1 MPAFISSSFKSQLC
15 LFTYYV
21 SWLSDWLTI
30 RYVHLYTD
38 WTPNESSKFAC
49 KIERLRHSDVWLYIR
64 LYHSGGQDL
73 FPLIRLPDVM
83 YYLLGWN
90 LMHKLG
96 FYSKIFKMQH
106 KGDLGRKIR
115 APYCLCS
122 SLYTFQNTY
131 YLAQFKFDRRQSIL
145 SLKYHLLSF

>member
-115 APYCLCS
+115 APYCLVNYIWLKIYIWIDFIS
-122 SLYTFQNTY
+122 YIAVWSLV
-131 YLAQFKFDRRQSIL
+131 L
-145 SLKYHLLSF
+145 SKERTHR